1 MNGELNI
8 RVADFA
14 GGPFAVSAADGDA
27 LLAQVRPLLRARV
40 PVVLSFAGVEALTGA
55 FLSAGLGPLV
65 TEFTDADLGELL
77 TLQHI
82 SADHR
87 AAVNRSLRNARA
99 YYANRAAYD
108 AAWAEEMGE
117 GIPLQETIEP

>member
-1 MNGELNI
+1 MSTPVEL
-8 RVADFA
+8 RVYDFA

-40 PVVLSFAGVEALTGA
+40 PAVLSFAGVEALTGA

-65 TEFTDADLGELL
+65 TEFADADLGELL
-77 TLQHI
+77 TFQHI

-99 YYANRAAYD
+99 YHVNRAAYD
-108 AAWAEEMGE
+108 AAWREEFGMQDRATTGE
-117 GIPLQETIEP
+117 RT